1 MPISPARK
9 LAIAQRRQQ
18 VARLYLQGQGQT
30 EIALELEMG
39 QSTVSKDL
47 AHIHTAWRES
57 AIRDFD
63 ALRDLEI
70 ARLNTIEREAW
81 SAWERSQQP
90 AVTTITSGTAKT
102 RSENTKRITRHQF
115 GNPRFLELALRA
127 SEERRKLLGLD
138 APLKIAPVTPDGRPL
153 TIEQRRTHI
162 IAILR
167 EQFPSQEGTEEER
180 NAEPQSS
187 QRAQRENGVGINLI
201 NLS

>member
-1 MPISPARK
+1 MTISPARK
-9 LAIAQRRQQ
+9 LAIAQRRLQ

-30 EIALELEMG
+30 EIALKLEMG

-47 AHIHTAWRES
+47 HHIHTAWRES

-81 SAWERSQQP
+81 AAWERSQQP
-90 AVTTITSGTAKT
+90 AVTTITSGRAPA
-102 RSENTKRITRHQF
+102 KRITRHQF

-167 EQFPSQEGTEEER
+167 EQFASQEGIHRASFLGHDPEEPER
-180 NAEPQSS
+180 K
-187 QRAQRENGVGINLI
+187 REN
-201 NLS
+201 

>member
-1 MPISPARK
+1 MTISPARK

-30 EIALELEMG
+30 EIALELAMG

-47 AHIHTAWRES
+47 HHIHTAWRES

-63 ALRDLEI
+63 AQRDLEI
-70 ARLNTIEREAW
+70 ARLNHIEREAW

-90 AVTTITSGTAKT
+90 AVTTITSGAARAK
-102 RSENTKRITRHQF
+102 NTKRISRNQC

-138 APLKIAPVTPDGRPL
+138 APLKIAPVNPDGRPL
-153 TIEQRRTHI
+153 NSEQRRTHI

-167 EQFPSQEGTEEER
+167 EQFASQEGNT
-180 NAEPQSS
+180 EPQSS
-187 QRAQRENGVGINLI
+187 QRAQRESGGGIN
-201 NLS
+201 